1 MTVSLCWDSVWSSR
15 PVGVRLRYIFLMEI
29 EIEINVKFKLI
40 RLIDWNSIIDLAK
53 FITRI

>member
-1 MTVSLCWDSVWSSR
+1 
-15 PVGVRLRYIFLMEI
+15 MEI

-53 FITRI
+53 FITRIWKLDEAFIYIFIRIGKEGREDGGW